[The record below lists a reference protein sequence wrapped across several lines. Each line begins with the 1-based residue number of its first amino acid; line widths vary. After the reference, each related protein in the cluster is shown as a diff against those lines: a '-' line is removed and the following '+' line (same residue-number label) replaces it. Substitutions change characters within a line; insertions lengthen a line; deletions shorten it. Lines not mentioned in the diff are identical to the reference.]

1 MEVLQMVIGKKV
13 CFAYASIIITIHIQR
28 FTRFFIQPRLTP
40 ELYISYVAVYSRVLF
55 CISQI
60 TQN

>member
-1 MEVLQMVIGKKV
+1 MVIGKKV